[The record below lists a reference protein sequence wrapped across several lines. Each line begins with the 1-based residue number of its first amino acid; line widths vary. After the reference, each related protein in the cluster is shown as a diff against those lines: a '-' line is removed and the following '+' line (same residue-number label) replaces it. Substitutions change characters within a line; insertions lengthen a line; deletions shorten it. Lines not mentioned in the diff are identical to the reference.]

1 MGCGGV
7 LIFDSKKPSLAEK
20 IVFLYFQP
28 GSAPPGAMA
37 LAGASPG
44 VAGQNRGQRFA

>member
-37 LAGASPG
+37 LAGESPG
-44 VAGQNRGQRFA
+44 VAGQNRGQRYA